1 MKINL
6 DDLVGTQ
13 RDIAEIIG
21 IESYIKLCQTFGGDT
36 IYIQKYSELQ
46 KLERNAEIKAKYN
59 GYNSSQ
65 LAREYDLSERYVR
78 IICSNGNIDG
88 QLSILMIYNNE
99 EKIGYSSS
107 TGVRIYKVL
116 LSYRLND
123 TLFFGVIYYEFC
135 NRHLVALRSYYFG
148 SYCDN

>member
-13 RDIAEIIG
+13 RDIAETIG
-21 IESYIKLCQTFGGDT
+21 IESYIKLCKSFGGDT

-65 LAREYDLSERYVR
+65 LAKYDLSERYVR
-78 IICSNGNIDG
+78 IICSNGNLDG
-88 QLSILMIYNNE
+88 QLSIFDDI
-99 EKIGYSSS
+99 
-107 TGVRIYKVL
+107 
-116 LSYRLND
+116 
-123 TLFFGVIYYEFC
+123 
-135 NRHLVALRSYYFG
+135 
-148 SYCDN
+148 

>member
-13 RDIAEIIG
+13 RDIAKIIG

-78 IICSNGNIDG
+78 IICSNGNLDG
-88 QLSILMIYNNE
+88 QLSIFDD
-99 EKIGYSSS
+99 IG
-107 TGVRIYKVL
+107 
-116 LSYRLND
+116 
-123 TLFFGVIYYEFC
+123 
-135 NRHLVALRSYYFG
+135 
-148 SYCDN
+148 